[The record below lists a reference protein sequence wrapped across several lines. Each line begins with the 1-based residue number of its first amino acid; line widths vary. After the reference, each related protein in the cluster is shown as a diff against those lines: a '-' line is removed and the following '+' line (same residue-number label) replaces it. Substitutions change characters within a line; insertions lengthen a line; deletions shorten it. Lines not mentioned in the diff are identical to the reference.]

1 LNHHMTTIPEQ
12 LVFELPHRTA
22 MGLEDFLVSESNAAA
37 VALVDRWP
45 DWPIGAAVIAGPKGS
60 GKTHLANVWLKRA
73 GATALEASTISRE
86 AVPTIAAAGAVLIED
101 VQNVADEAALFHLLN
116 LVREQRLQILLTTDT
131 VPGDLRI
138 TLPDLRS
145 RLKALPLTTIDPP
158 DDALLRA
165 VLVKLFAD
173 RQLSVEPHLV
183 DYVIVRME
191 RSMLAAE
198 RFVAEAD
205 RRALVLQRRV
215 TRAIAAATLDALG
228 Y

>member
-1 LNHHMTTIPEQ
+1 MNHMTTTPEQ
-12 LVFELPHRTA
+12 LVFELPHRAA

-45 DWPIGAAVIAGPKGS
+45 DWPVAAAIVAGPKGS
-60 GKTHLANVWLKRA
+60 GKSHLANVWLMRT
-73 GATALEASTISRE
+73 GAKAFAASGISRE
-86 AVPTIAAAGAVLIED
+86 AVPAIAATGAVLIED

-116 LVREQRLQILLTTDT
+116 LVREQRLQILLTADT

-145 RLKALPLTTIDPP
+145 RLKALPLATIDPP

-165 VLVKLFAD
+165 VLVKLFTD

-183 DYVIVRME
+183 DYVLVRME

-215 TRAIAAATLDALG
+215 TRAIAAATLDTLG

>member
-1 LNHHMTTIPEQ
+1 MTTTPEQ
-12 LVFELPHRTA
+12 LVFELPHRAA

-37 VALVDRWP
+37 VSLVDRWP
-45 DWPIGAAVIAGPKGS
+45 DWPIGAAIVVGAKGS
-60 GKTHLANVWLKRA
+60 GKTHLANVWVARS
-73 GATALEASTISRE
+73 GAIKLAASELTRE
-86 AVPTIAAAGAVLIED
+86 AVPSIAAAGSVLIED

-116 LVREQRLQILLTTDT
+116 LVREQRLQILLTADA

-138 TLPDLRS
+138 ALPDLRS
-145 RLKALPLTTIDPP
+145 RLKALPLAVIDPP

-183 DYVIVRME
+183 DYVLVRME

-198 RFVAEAD
+198 QFVAGAD
-205 RRALVLQRRV
+205 RRALALQRRV
-215 TRAIAAATLDALG
+215 TRAIAAATLDSLG
-228 Y
+228 S

>member
-1 LNHHMTTIPEQ
+1 MTTTPEQ
-12 LVFELPHRTA
+12 LVFELPHRAA
-22 MGLEDFLVSESNAAA
+22 MGLEDFLVSESNASA

-45 DWPIGAAVIAGPKGS
+45 DWPIGAAVLAGPKGS
-60 GKTHLANVWLKRA
+60 GKTHLANIWLKRA
-73 GATALEASTISRE
+73 GATPFEASAITRE
-86 AVPTIAAAGAVLIED
+86 AVPAMASKGALLVED
-101 VQNVADEAALFHLLN
+101 VQKISDEAALFHLLN

-131 VPGDLRI
+131 VPGDLAI
-138 TLPDLRS
+138 ALPDLRS
-145 RLKALPLTTIDPP
+145 RLKALPLAIIDPP
-158 DDALLRA
+158 DDTLLRA

-173 RQLSVEPHLV
+173 RQLSVEPQLV
-183 DYVIVRME
+183 DYVLVRME

-215 TRAIAAATLDALG
+215 TRAIAAVTLDSLG

>member
-1 LNHHMTTIPEQ
+1 MNSPMTTTPEQ
-12 LVFELPHRTA
+12 LVFELPHRAA
-22 MGLEDFLVSESNAAA
+22 MGLEDFLVSESNASA

-45 DWPIGAAVIAGPKGS
+45 DWPIGAAVLAGPKGS
-60 GKTHLANVWLKRA
+60 GKSHLANIWLKRA
-73 GATALEASTISRE
+73 GATPFEASAITRE
-86 AVPTIAAAGAVLIED
+86 AVPAMASKGALLIED
-101 VQNVADEAALFHLLN
+101 VQKISDEAALFHLLN
-116 LVREQRLQILLTTDT
+116 LVREQRLQIFLTTDT
-131 VPGDLRI
+131 VPGDLAI
-138 TLPDLRS
+138 ALPDLRS
-145 RLKALPLTTIDPP
+145 RLKALPLAIIDPP

-173 RQLSVEPHLV
+173 RQLSVEPQLV
-183 DYVIVRME
+183 DYVLVRME

-215 TRAIAAATLDALG
+215 TRAIAAVALDSLG

>member
-1 LNHHMTTIPEQ
+1 MNSPMTTTPEQ
-12 LVFELPHRTA
+12 LVFELPHRAA
-22 MGLEDFLVSESNAAA
+22 MGLEDFLVSESNASA

-45 DWPIGAAVIAGPKGS
+45 DWPIGAAVLAGPKGS
-60 GKTHLANVWLKRA
+60 GKTHLANIWLKRA
-73 GATALEASTISRE
+73 GATPFEASALTRE
-86 AVPTIAAAGAVLIED
+86 SVPAMASKGALLIED
-101 VQNVADEAALFHLLN
+101 VQRISDEAALFHLLN
-116 LVREQRLQILLTTDT
+116 LVREQRLQILLTTEA
-131 VPGDLRI
+131 VPGDLAI
-138 TLPDLRS
+138 ALPDLRS
-145 RLKALPLTTIDPP
+145 RLKALPLAIIAPP

-173 RQLSVEPHLV
+173 RQLSVEPQLV
-183 DYVIVRME
+183 DYVLVRME

-215 TRAIAAATLDALG
+215 TRASAAAALDSLG